1 MNNGILSR
9 RLKEERKKRNLTQKQ
24 LADSLGVA
32 LSVIAGA
39 ETKRGISKSLASKL
53 AEFFDT
59 SIDYWINENAEEEF
73 VKQAELFEMT
83 KTVVFRFIDE
93 GVLNSETALEDKEIM
108 NLIIQA
114 IKFDI
119 TVLLKK
125 KGL

>member
-59 SIDYWINENAEEEF
+59 SIDYWINENAEEE
-73 VKQAELFEMT
+73 LFEMT